1 MIKKVKMKY
10 LIVIISLFAFVNT
23 STLSAQADAID
34 KYFQQYV
41 EDERFSVVY
50 ISPKMFQMIAK
61 IAEDEEDELREAI
74 SDLQGLRILTTEHN
88 TQGFYEE
95 ALRKINTKEYEV
107 LMTVRSEGD
116 NVRFLVKE
124 SGDIINE
131 LLMLVGGDEDFALM
145 SFVGNIDLD
154 KLAKLSDSVDIDG
167 LDHLDELDKN

>member
-10 LIVIISLFAFVNT
+10 LIVFISLFVFTNT
-23 STLSAQADAID
+23 NSLSAQADAID
-34 KYFQQYV
+34 KYFKQYV
-41 EDERFSVVY
+41 DDERFSVVY

-61 IAEDEEDELREAI
+61 IADDEEAELREAI
-74 SDLQGLRILTTEHN
+74 SDLKGLRILTTEHN
-88 TQGFYEE
+88 SQGFYEE
-95 ALRKINTKEYEV
+95 AMRKINTNEYEV

-124 SGDIINE
+124 NGDVINE
-131 LLMLVGGDEDFALM
+131 LLMLVGGEEDFALM

-154 KLAKLSDSVDIDG
+154 KLAKLSDSVDING